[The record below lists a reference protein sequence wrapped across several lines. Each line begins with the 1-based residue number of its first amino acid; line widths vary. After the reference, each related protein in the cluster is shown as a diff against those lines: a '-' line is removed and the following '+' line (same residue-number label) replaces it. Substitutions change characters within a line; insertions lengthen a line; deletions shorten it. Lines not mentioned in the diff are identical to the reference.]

1 VGQIVTILIV
11 HFAMGVGLPIQ
22 QMGTV
27 VLCLIGLN
35 FVSLLRYHHQESTTN
50 TELLLELLLDVA
62 ALTVQIYLS
71 GGASN
76 PFISLFLLQVT
87 LGAILLESWSVWF
100 LVVITSACYVLLT
113 LFYRE
118 LEVPHLHGS
127 NFLNLHIQGMFV
139 CFVLAACLL
148 VLFIGRI
155 TRNLRARDTRL
166 AELRQHSIE
175 EDHIVRMGLLASGAA
190 HELGTPLATLSVIL
204 GDWSRMREIRGN
216 EELAQ
221 ELEEMQAQLDRC
233 KTIVSGIL
241 MSSGE
246 ARGEGT
252 VHTSIRDFFDDV
264 AAEWSSARSP
274 SSFQYENVFRADHP
288 MISDLA
294 LKQVLFNVLDNAY
307 EASPDHVSMRIEP
320 LDDAVAVTVVDE
332 GPGFSDDVLG
342 RLGKPYATTKNRPGA
357 GLGLFLVVNVVR
369 KLGGQVT
376 ATNRPEGGAQVAIEL
391 PLSMLRGSDT

>member
-1 VGQIVTILIV
+1 MGQIVTILIV

>member
-1 VGQIVTILIV
+1 MGQIVTILIV

-113 LFYRE
+113 LSYRE

-274 SSFQYENVFRADHP
+274 SSFQYENFFRADHP

>member
-1 VGQIVTILIV
+1 MGQIVTILIV

-274 SSFQYENVFRADHP
+274 SSFQYENFFRADHP